1 MTLSCLLFFTDECK
15 TGTIG
20 YNKHCMEAVYGGIM
34 EKALLVGMNLNN
46 GEDYRLSL
54 EELESLADACEMEVV
69 GIVEQNLPEI
79 HKAFYIGTGKVEEV
93 REEAE
98 AQNVDVVVF
107 DNSLS
112 PMQIRNLQEKIGKPI
127 LDRSTLI
134 LDIFA
139 RRARSREARLQVEV
153 ARLQY
158 MLPRLVGRRQR
169 FAEQ

>member
-1 MTLSCLLFFTDECK
+1 
-15 TGTIG
+15 
-20 YNKHCMEAVYGGIM
+20 MER
-34 EKALLVGMNLNN
+34 ALLVGIQLNN
-46 GEDYRLSL
+46 GEDYALSL
-54 EELESLADACEMEVV
+54 EELESLANACEMEVV
-69 GIVEQNLPEI
+69 GIVEQNLSEI

-112 PMQIRNLQEKIGKPI
+112 PMQIRNLQERIGKPI

-139 RRARSREARLQVEV
+139 RRARS
-153 ARLQY
+153 
-158 MLPRLVGRRQR
+158 G
-169 FAEQ
+169 